1 MSTGSRWIVVVNFPA
16 KSHGLPVYT
25 VNGEFQCLPFYTKPL
40 LLRPPF
46 SVDRRRGSGVVPSN
60 SLRLCTENDTLK
72 SRGFVYA
79 RVRFSKT
86 RFPCRRNPYF
96 SRMRFL
102 CTGPGVPLGT
112 VQIHR
117 ACARKIMSRK
127 VVVLSRRGEGDPSQ
141 VLVFIGDPSRA
152 PTGSFPGPLSMKKQS
167 VFKGWPFWTVAFL

>member
-1 MSTGSRWIVVVNFPA
+1 MSPNTGAIVVVTF
-16 KSHGLPVYT
+16 SGHFHHLPVYT
-25 VNGEFQCLPFYTKPL
+25 VNGECQCLPFYTKPL

-60 SLRLCTENDTLK
+60 SLRLSTENDTLK

-86 RFPCRRNPYF
+86 RFPCTRNPYF

-112 VQIHR
+112 VQIHC
-117 ACARKIMSRK
+117 ACARKMMPRK
-127 VVVLSRRGEGDPSQ
+127 LVVLSRRGEGDPSF
-141 VLVFIGDPSRA
+141 VLYFTIETACQQTGHLATPECVTVSR
-152 PTGSFPGPLSMKKQS
+152 F
-167 VFKGWPFWTVAFL
+167 